1 MTMLGPEFASH
12 RAEVSKAYSSG
23 KREDVMKAQE
33 EMSALKRRFGI
44 NTSLQLF
51 QITQLPFLI
60 MFFWT
65 IQDMSYDI
73 IKYSGMLTDGFL
85 WFSNLAEPDPYFLL
99 PLALASTTFMSI
111 HVLTT

>member
-1 MTMLGPEFASH
+1 
-12 RAEVSKAYSSG
+12 
-23 KREDVMKAQE
+23 MKAQE

-65 IQDMSYDI
+65 IQDMSYDV